1 MNCVFYLKN
10 IFLIKL
16 LVSALFLKTG
26 RFNLFFTVLMTVDVM
41 SVSNSEKIVQT
52 SPTLIIHLLK
62 MQPYLRLMIAL
73 VKHIFNVSLEVADVQ
88 SKRKSKIHTI
98 FAVT

>member
-1 MNCVFYLKN
+1 MPKFQVYLTNMNCVFYLKN

-41 SVSNSEKIVQT
+41 SVSN
-52 SPTLIIHLLK
+52 
-62 MQPYLRLMIAL
+62 
-73 VKHIFNVSLEVADVQ
+73 
-88 SKRKSKIHTI
+88 
-98 FAVT
+98 